1 MKTPSINLGIL
12 AHADAGKTSVTE
24 RLLLLGG
31 GIRQAGNVD
40 DGTTHTDRL
49 EVERRRGIS
58 VRSASVTMECGGV
71 QLNLIDTPGHVD
83 FLGEVERCL
92 TALDGAVLVLSAVE
106 GVQAQT
112 RLLWK
117 ALENLEIPTLLL
129 INKVDRLG
137 CELDGVL
144 EQLQQECGDAPLL
157 LGELVEHPGSEDCRV
172 LPREE
177 FWEDVL
183 AWAAETD
190 DQLAEAY
197 LEERP
202 VERELLI
209 QALRTGMAQRQVF
222 PVLFGSAKT
231 GEGMPQL
238 LESITSWLPRASQQ
252 EEPLS
257 AVVYQ
262 VDHDPQMGKAAHVR
276 VFSGALKN
284 RDSIT
289 LPGGEGQQKIT
300 QIRRTYGQRAVDI
313 GEIHCGEVGAVYGL
327 SGVRAGDV
335 LGQAPPR
342 KSYQLAA
349 PLLQVQAFAPTQEQ
363 LPQLVEALQELTQE
377 DPLLDLEWIPES
389 RELLLRITGKIQL
402 EVLTE
407 VIRERYS
414 LEVSFS
420 NPTVIYKETP
430 ASTAEGEEVYLAPKP
445 CWAIVKLLVEP
456 LPRGSGIQFESV
468 IKEKE
473 LPYRYQNHVRQSLP
487 EALKQGRKGWEVTDA
502 KFTLIGGQHHHV
514 HTHPLDFFVA
524 TPVAVQRALVNCG
537 TLLLE
542 PMVRVTLSAQEE
554 LLGKV
559 IRDMVAMRG
568 EFDTPL
574 IHQGQ
579 FTLEAQLPVATSLD
593 YPTAFRSMT
602 SGKGTYASQF
612 IGYQECPPG
621 EGKEAPRRGVDPL
634 DHAKWILYARSA
646 MQS

>member
-1 MKTPSINLGIL
+1 M
-12 AHADAGKTSVTE
+12 
-24 RLLLLGG
+24 
-31 GIRQAGNVD
+31 
-40 DGTTHTDRL
+40 
-49 EVERRRGIS
+49 
-58 VRSASVTMECGGV
+58 
-71 QLNLIDTPGHVD
+71 
-83 FLGEVERCL
+83 
-92 TALDGAVLVLSAVE
+92 
-106 GVQAQT
+106 
-112 RLLWK
+112 
-117 ALENLEIPTLLL
+117 
-129 INKVDRLG
+129 
-137 CELDGVL
+137 
-144 EQLQQECGDAPLL
+144 
-157 LGELVEHPGSEDCRV
+157 
-172 LPREE
+172 
-177 FWEDVL
+177 
-183 AWAAETD
+183 
-190 DQLAEAY
+190 
-197 LEERP
+197 
-202 VERELLI
+202 
-209 QALRTGMAQRQVF
+209 
-222 PVLFGSAKT
+222 
-231 GEGMPQL
+231 
-238 LESITSWLPRASQQ
+238 
-252 EEPLS
+252 
-257 AVVYQ
+257 
-262 VDHDPQMGKAAHVR
+262 
-276 VFSGALKN
+276 
-284 RDSIT
+284 
-289 LPGGEGQQKIT
+289 
-300 QIRRTYGQRAVDI
+300 
-313 GEIHCGEVGAVYGL
+313 
-327 SGVRAGDV
+327 
-335 LGQAPPR
+335 
-342 KSYQLAA
+342 
-349 PLLQVQAFAPTQEQ
+349 
-363 LPQLVEALQELTQE
+363 EALQELTQE

-593 YPTAFRSMT
+593 YPTTFRSMT
-602 SGKGTYASQF
+602 SGKGAYASQF

-621 EGKEAPRRGVDPL
+621 EGKEASRRGVDPL